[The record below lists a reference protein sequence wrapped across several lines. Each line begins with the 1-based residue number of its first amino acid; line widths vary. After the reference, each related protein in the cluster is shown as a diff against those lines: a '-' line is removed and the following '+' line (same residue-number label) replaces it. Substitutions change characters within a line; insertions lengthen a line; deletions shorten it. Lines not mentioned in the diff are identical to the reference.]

1 MSDVVRKI
9 GDDTWRAQVMT
20 PVFIGSCVLPLILIV
35 ATVSIPTVTAEFLNR
50 AGDFYLA
57 KFPHWIVWSVSLFL
71 VCTMVV
77 AALPHIG
84 KRKLGLED
92 DRPQTSFFS
101 WFSMIFG
108 AGMGV
113 GLLTWGVAEPLAGM
127 QNNPDVIRGL
137 ATAGSSQNTPSALK
151 WTYAHWGLAGWAG
164 YAIVGLAVA
173 YTGHRQRL
181 PLTIRTALLPL
192 FGNAMKGSLG
202 HFIDMVTVAATLLC
216 ILQILGFALEEL
228 VMCIALTIDAF
239 WLLEA
244 DGSAKVESKIGASVF
259 IMAFAAASAISG
271 IGRGVK
277 WVSNANMLMSIIILV
292 IMLMAGSFMDSL
304 NALFFSV
311 SGYLMDLPTLL
322 FQVWT
327 KDGTEI
333 GDKLQAWQGE
343 WTMYHWAGWWL
354 AFSPFIGIFL
364 AKVSMGRTIRQYV
377 FATVVLPAFLT
388 MVWMSFAGGNAIG
401 LELDGTANGELIRA
415 GTGQKIFSMVEY
427 LFVEWAATVV
437 SIVLVLLLITYL
449 TTTIDSA
456 VIVVNT
462 VLGQELHSRS
472 DRRSVIGW
480 TTVLTVVMILLILLD
495 GFPSIRSAMVVS
507 AAPISLLMT
516 LLCVSLGVA
525 IYKDETAAKI
535 TEDPVTA

>member
-1 MSDVVRKI
+1 MGDVVGKVD
-9 GDDTWRAQVMT
+9 GDAWRVQVMT
-20 PVFIGSCVLPLILIV
+20 PVFMGSCILPLILIV
-35 ATVSIPTVTAEFLNR
+35 ATVLQPSFTQDFLSR

-57 KFPHWIVWSVSLFL
+57 KFPHWIIWSVSLFL
-71 VCTMVV
+71 ICSFVV
-77 AALPHIG
+77 AVLPRVG
-84 KRKLGLED
+84 RRKLGLAED
-92 DRPQTSFFS
+92 KPQTSFFS

-127 QNNPDVIRGL
+127 QNNPDVIRGIT
-137 ATAGSSQNTPSALK
+137 TASSSQNMPNALK

-164 YAIVGLAVA
+164 YAMVGLAVA

-181 PLTIRTALLPL
+181 PLTIRTALIPL
-192 FGNAMKGSLG
+192 FGNAMKGMFG

-216 ILQILGFALEEL
+216 ILQILGYALEEL
-228 VMCIALTIDAF
+228 VMCIALTIDAM
-239 WLLEA
+239 WLLES
-244 DGSAKVESKIGASVF
+244 DGSAKVESKIGASIF
-259 IMAFAAASAISG
+259 IMSFAAATAISG

-277 WVSNANMLMSIIILV
+277 WVSNANMLMSFTILA
-292 IMLMAGSFMDSL
+292 IMLLAGSFMQSL
-304 NALFFSV
+304 SALFFSV
-311 SGYLMDLPTLL
+311 SSYLMDLPTLL

-327 KDGTEI
+327 KDGTEM

-364 AKVSMGRTIRQYV
+364 AKVSKGRTIRQYV

-388 MVWMSFAGGNAIG
+388 MVWMSFTGGSAMG
-401 LELDGTANGELIRA
+401 LELDGTANGELISA

-427 LFVEWAATVV
+427 LFVEWAAKVV

-462 VLGQELHSRS
+462 VLRQELYSRS
-472 DRRSVIGW
+472 NRRAVLSW

-495 GFPSIRSAMVVS
+495 GFSSIRSAMVVS

-516 LLCVSLGVA
+516 LLCISLGVA
-525 IYKDETAAKI
+525 IYKDGEVPSNAK
-535 TEDPVTA
+535 V

>member
-1 MSDVVRKI
+1 MGDVVRKI
-9 GDDTWRAQVMT
+9 GDDAWQGQVLT
-20 PVFIGSCVLPLILIV
+20 PVFIGSCLFPLMLIV
-35 ATVSIPTVTAEFLNR
+35 ATVLQPSLTEDFLSR

-57 KFPHWIVWSVSLFL
+57 KFPHWIIWSVSLFL
-71 VCTMVV
+71 ICSAVV
-77 AALPHIG
+77 ALIPTIG
-84 KRKLGLED
+84 RRKLGIAE
-92 DRPQTSFFS
+92 DRPQTSYFS

-137 ATAGSSQNTPSALK
+137 ASASSSQNTPSALK
-151 WTYAHWGLAGWAG
+151 WTYAHWGMAGWAG
-164 YAIVGLAVA
+164 YAMVGLAVA

-181 PLTIRTALLPL
+181 PLTIRTALIPL
-192 FGNAMKGSLG
+192 FGNAMKGMFG
-202 HFIDMVTVAATLLC
+202 HLIDMLTVAATLLC
-216 ILQILGFALEEL
+216 VLQILGYALEEL
-228 VMCIALTIDAF
+228 VMCIALTIDAM

-244 DGSAKVESKIGASVF
+244 DGSAKIESKIGSSIF
-259 IMAFAAASAISG
+259 IMSFAAASAMSG

-277 WVSNANMLMSIIILV
+277 WVSNANMLMSFLILG
-292 IMLMAGSFMDSL
+292 IMLVAGSFAASL
-304 NALFFSV
+304 NALVLSV
-311 SGYLMDLPTLL
+311 SSYLVDLPTLL

-333 GDKLQAWQGE
+333 GNKLQQWQGE

-364 AKVSMGRTIRQYV
+364 AKISKGRTIRQYV

-388 MVWMSFAGGNAIG
+388 MVWMSFTGGSAIG
-401 LELDGTANGELIRA
+401 LELDGTANGELYSA

-427 LFVEWAATVV
+427 MFVEWAAKVV

-462 VLGQELHSRS
+462 VIRQELYSKTDKLAVFTWAAALS
-472 DRRSVIGW
+472 A
-480 TTVLTVVMILLILLD
+480 VMVLLIILD
-495 GFPSIRSAMVVS
+495 GFSSIRSAMVVS

-516 LLCVSLGVA
+516 MLCISLGVA
-525 IYKDETAAKI
+525 IYKDKEAL
-535 TEDPVTA
+535 PQQS